1 MIRRNM
7 SLTEISPA
15 VRSMR
20 SSFGG
25 RSVRVWLALVVTIL
39 LTMSVA
45 SADQVKLEDGDVLR
59 GTVVE
64 QTDTHIVLEHS
75 VLGRLEIPRDQIT
88 DLDIEDKKDV
98 KWDSHVNLAFNGA
111 AGNTEESSLRIGG
124 RSRRRTPGTRLRLDA
139 AYYLSTSES
148 VIDNNKLTV
157 GIEHDW
163 LLRGSRWFFFTDGR
177 FDYDEFESWRQ
188 RLAAHVGPGYDIIGE
203 EDLQLDARVGVG
215 PRKEWGSE
223 DDDWEPEGLL
233 GLRFDWEITR
243 RQSFDASAAFF
254 PILGSFGNYR
264 TRSAVNWAVRVFND
278 LDLSVTTGL
287 THEYQSTIDPGKD
300 HNDFRMFTG
309 LQFDF

>member
-1 MIRRNM
+1 MACRT
-7 SLTEISPA
+7 SISA
-15 VRSMR
+15 AIRSMR

-25 RSVRVWLALVVTIL
+25 RSARMWLAIVATIL

-45 SADQVKLEDGDVLR
+45 SADQVQLEDGDVLR

-64 QTDTHIVLEHS
+64 QTDTQIVLEHS
-75 VLGRLEIPRDQIT
+75 VLGRLEIPRDRIK

-98 KWDSHVNLAFNGA
+98 KWDSHVNVAFNGA
-111 AGNTEESSLRIGG
+111 SGNTEESSLRIGG
-124 RSRRRTPGTRLRLDA
+124 RSRRRTPETRLRLDA

-148 VIDNNKLTV
+148 RIDNNKLTV

-163 LLRGSRWFFFTDGR
+163 LLRESRWFLFADGR
-177 FDYDEFESWRQ
+177 FDYDQFESWRQ
-188 RLAAHVGPGYDIIGE
+188 RVANHVGPGYDIIDKEG
-203 EDLQLDARVGVG
+203 LLLDARVGVG

-233 GLRFDWEITR
+233 GLRFDWQITR
-243 RQSFDASAAFF
+243 RQSFDASAAFL
-254 PILGSFGNYR
+254 PVLGDFGNYR

-278 LDLSVTTGL
+278 LDLSVTTGVS
-287 THEYQSTIDPGKD
+287 HEYQSRVDPDKD
-300 HNDFRMFTG
+300 HNDLRFFTG